1 LSNAITCE
9 ICKDTGEQVIHYS
22 HPVMPIQSKTPCQ
35 YCWLGKEIIRQ
46 ENELNDM
53 LKGAAEVEKRASN
66 KPDWVKFEEETQA
79 KWDEVIQPVRDI
91 LLSEE
96 MQKDKFDRDTRLK
109 VLELHAKSF
118 DEYLAA
124 AAITE
129 DNVWYYKGRLAVER
143 QCIPSLENKES
154 RLAIVSERAP
164 FALAIHQEYYRI
176 KESVSP
182 AHKLMEIWVDII
194 ACLDK
199 KEMELTELNIYHKQ
213 VFLPQLAE
221 RLVEELLQEYKR
233 G

>member
-1 LSNAITCE
+1 MNNAITCK

-22 HPVMPIQSKTPCQ
+22 HHVMPIQAKTPCQ

-46 ENELNDM
+46 ENELNEM
-53 LKGAAEVEKRASN
+53 LRGAAEVEKQASN
-66 KPDWVKFEEETQA
+66 KPDWVKFEEEVQE

-109 VLELHAKSF
+109 VLEIQAKSV
-118 DEYLAA
+118 DDYLAA
-124 AAITE
+124 SAITE
-129 DNVWYYKGRLAVER
+129 NDAWHYKGRLAVER
-143 QCIPSLENKES
+143 QSLPSLESKES
-154 RLAIVSERAP
+154 RLTIVSERAP

-176 KESVSP
+176 KESVPP
-182 AHKLMEIWVDII
+182 AHKLMELWVDII
-194 ACLDK
+194 TCLSK

-221 RLVEELLQEYKR
+221 RLVEEILQEFVQN
-233 G
+233 